1 MVVLEYMTVAA
12 VELLSL
18 AIPRL
23 LKRGVDIKLVRAL
36 WLLSPQ
42 YRDSRVTI
50 LTLTAKEA
58 RHCSAQGLANPV
70 AGLTV
75 FLYRGNMINSINIL
89 FSFSRQSIKFLS
101 FLVL

>member
-50 LTLTAKEA
+50 LTLRVLLMK
-58 RHCSAQGLANPV
+58 HGIAQLRGLLIPSLA
-70 AGLTV
+70 
-75 FLYRGNMINSINIL
+75 
-89 FSFSRQSIKFLS
+89 
-101 FLVL
+101 